1 MNLAPRARLRL
12 SPDDDY
18 THPIEPHPNFNES
31 MYVNLF
37 DHAQRMGGW
46 FRVGNRP
53 NEGHAE
59 VSACLHFADGSAG
72 FMFQRSEIQGNQ
84 KLAAGGLAFEV
95 VKPLEELR
103 VSYDG
108 MLCLMRRPQDMVD
121 PKRAF
126 RSNPV
131 VPCQVAIDLH
141 AISPVCGGEKVSE
154 DGGPLEEAPSEAFAR
169 AHYEQH
175 MRGTGTII
183 AGNRTW
189 TIAGLGLRDHSW
201 GPRYWQNLYFYR
213 WLPMAFSEDFALVL
227 SIVTMKSRQ
236 TQVSGV
242 VLRTDGK
249 RNKDYVPIEDASISS
264 EYDQHQQAVA
274 QTLRV
279 RTKEREYIV
288 TGRSLSL
295 LPLRNRRRS
304 LDGSELFTRITEAM
318 TEFRCDDQIGYGM
331 SEYLDQIIDG
341 VPVGRHC

>member
-1 MNLAPRARLRL
+1 M
-12 SPDDDY
+12 SPADDY

-84 KLAAGGLAFEV
+84 KLAAGGLAFKV
-95 VKPLEELR
+95 VKPLEALR

-141 AISPVCGGEKVSE
+141 AISPVFGGETVGE
-154 DGGPLEEAPSEAFAR
+154 DGRPLEEAPSEAFAR

-175 MRGTGTII
+175 VRGTGTSSRATGPGRLPDSACAITRGVRATGRTSTST
-183 AGNRTW
+183 AGCRWHSVRT
-189 TIAGLGLRDHSW
+189 LPS
-201 GPRYWQNLYFYR
+201 FYR
-213 WLPMAFSEDFALVL
+213 SLP
-227 SIVTMKSRQ
+227 
-236 TQVSGV
+236 
-242 VLRTDGK
+242 
-249 RNKDYVPIEDASISS
+249 
-264 EYDQHQQAVA
+264 
-274 QTLRV
+274 
-279 RTKEREYIV
+279 
-288 TGRSLSL
+288 
-295 LPLRNRRRS
+295 
-304 LDGSELFTRITEAM
+304 
-318 TEFRCDDQIGYGM
+318 
-331 SEYLDQIIDG
+331 
-341 VPVGRHC
+341 